1 VSAGDT
7 PLNGCILRTFAAKF
21 AGVSRWQ
28 AGIFGDLSAE
38 SRYGAQMTTITGI
51 PAHALLVHAIV
62 VLAPLVALL
71 EILCALWPAA
81 RRRLVWLVL
90 ALAAVN
96 LVLTPLTTEAGEWL
110 YDQLGDGSPILQT
123 HRDRGEWMIY
133 FSIGLLVVAIAL
145 AVMHWLEGRS
155 DKRRTVATVVV
166 AIVALVV
173 GVSSIV
179 GVVRIGDAGAEAV
192 WGRQS

>member
-1 VSAGDT
+1 
-7 PLNGCILRTFAAKF
+7 
-21 AGVSRWQ
+21 
-28 AGIFGDLSAE
+28 
-38 SRYGAQMTTITGI
+38 MTTITGI

-71 EILCALWPAA
+71 EILCGFWPAA

-96 LVLTPLTTEAGEWL
+96 LVLTPLTTSAGEWL
-110 YDQLGDGSPILQT
+110 YDQQSDPSPILRE
-123 HRDRGEWMIY
+123 HAERGDWMIY
-133 FSIGLLVVAIAL
+133 FSIGLLLVAIAL
-145 AVMHWLEGRS
+145 AVLHRLEGKS
-155 DKRRTVATVVV
+155 AKRRTVATVVV
-166 AIVALVV
+166 AVVALAV
-173 GVSSIV
+173 GISSIV